1 MEGAGGH
8 DQEVGIEG
16 RELWLDFRS
25 ILKAGSMGFP
35 DGIGAGLERKIGDKI
50 DLESSGPSMI
60 RRVTAALS
68 CDRQGSKCV

>member
-1 MEGAGGH
+1 M
-8 DQEVGIEG
+8 
-16 RELWLDFRS
+16 RS
-25 ILKAGSMGFP
+25 VLKAGSMGFP

-68 CDRQGSKCV
+68 CDGQGSTCV